1 VTLGKVVDAKKI
13 RYDAKAVG
21 AILEG
26 VDTIH
31 AMKGKQVVHL
41 ELTKK
46 RKVPKSQ
53 ILAAILGPFG
63 TLRAPAFRRGSTLIV
78 GFDEATYK
86 EILR

>member
-1 VTLGKVVDAKKI
+1 MTLGTVVDAKKI

-21 AILEG
+21 AILDG

-31 AMKGKQVVHL
+31 AMKGKRVVHL
-41 ELTKK
+41 DLTKK
-46 RKVPKSQ
+46 RKIPKSQ

-78 GFDEATYK
+78 GFDEATYE
-86 EILR
+86 EILK